1 MGMIKTAARFF
12 WDPVTRKLS
21 AGSSWM
27 IHTLAEGQNA
37 MTAPAMVG
45 DWVAFQTN
53 GLFSEKKAS
62 SVVVIHQ
69 DDASRVHTI
78 FPVGE
83 LKKGELS
90 FAPPKNG
97 ADPENNMIYSAYM
110 GMRKVAGIKID
121 PATGDLKTAFVVDDM
136 TTTFQPLIGPKEKR
150 VLLLTNMK
158 LNVPKEPIKLALF
171 TENYKEQLTWRDAA
185 TGKLLAASDFFEP
198 LSINGLTPPGFGG
211 RVYFPTAVGRGFYV
225 LQVMPKAPMVM
236 PQ

>member
-1 MGMIKTAARFF
+1 MGMITTAARYF
-12 WDPVTRKLS
+12 WDPVAKKLT
-21 AGSSWM
+21 ADNNWM

-37 MTAPAMVG
+37 MTAPARVG

-53 GLFSEKKAS
+53 GLFSDKKAS

-78 FPVGE
+78 FPFGE

-97 ADPENNMIYSAYM
+97 ADPENNMIYSADM

-121 PATGDLKTAFVVDDM
+121 PASGELKTAFVVDDT
-136 TTTFQPLIGPKEKR
+136 TTTFQPLIGPKDKR

-158 LNVPKEPIKLALF
+158 QNVAKEPIKLALF
-171 TENYKEQLTWRDAA
+171 TENYTEQLTWRDAA
-185 TGKLLAASDFFEP
+185 TGRILAASDFFEP
-198 LSINGLTPPGFGG
+198 LSINGLTPPGYGG
-211 RVYFPTAVGRGFYV
+211 RIYFPTAVGKGFYV
-225 LQVMPKAPMVM
+225 LQVGLQQSSP
-236 PQ
+236 